1 MTNWKRVAL
10 VGGTIGLV
18 MGLVVSQARGDKPL
32 VPKYEAPLE
41 QADEV
46 FCMAEAIYF
55 ESGNQPF
62 VGKMAVGEVILN
74 RVYHISYPDTVC
86 DVVHQGPVKE
96 SWKTKQHSDLP
107 EKDRIYYPRK
117 WKCQFSYYC
126 DGKADKIT
134 ESDTWEESLSAAYL
148 MFDGRVSVV
157 EGATHYHATYVKPNW
172 ASQLRKVVQ
181 IQDHVFYK

>member
-1 MTNWKRVAL
+1 M
-10 VGGTIGLV
+10 
-18 MGLVVSQARGDKPL
+18 
-32 VPKYEAPLE
+32 
-41 QADEV
+41 
-46 FCMAEAIYF
+46 
-55 ESGNQPF
+55 
-62 VGKMAVGEVILN
+62 
-74 RVYHISYPDTVC
+74 
-86 DVVHQGPVKE
+86 HQGPVKE
-96 SWKTKQHSDLP
+96 SWKTKQRSDLP

-172 ASQLRKVVQ
+172 ASQLRVVVQ